1 MDVGQKGCLLIH
13 GFTGGA
19 YEVNPLARY
28 LREHTDW
35 IISVPVL
42 PGHGRKLNLRET
54 TAVEWITF
62 AEEEL
67 KRLWLYCDEVYVI
80 GFSMGGLIAS
90 YLAIHYPVS
99 KLVLLSA
106 AAMYVNT
113 KQIAKD
119 MNIMLKDLMSKKL
132 NENEWFGHYKYK
144 LIHTPVR
151 AMREFRKIAK
161 ATVPLLSQV
170 TIPTFIAQGEMDGIV
185 PPRAARFVYDRIGTY
200 EKKLYLSKTSKHLI
214 CYGADSEALFEEIA
228 FFLSQTDH
236 PDDG

>member
-1 MDVGQKGCLLIH
+1 MGQTGCLLLH

-42 PGHGRKLNLRET
+42 PGHGRHLDLRQA
-54 TAVEWITF
+54 TAMEWLLC

-67 KRLWLYCDEVYVI
+67 ERLLLYCDEVYVV

-90 YLAIHYPVS
+90 YLTIHYPVS

-106 AAMYVNT
+106 AALYINPR
-113 KQIAKD
+113 QIFQD
-119 MNIMLKDLMSKKL
+119 MNGMMKDAIRRTLH
-132 NENEWFGHYKYK
+132 ENEWFGHYKYK
-144 LIHTPVR
+144 VLNTPIR
-151 AMREFRKIAK
+151 SAWEFRKLASHM
-161 ATVPLLSQV
+161 VPLLSKIRV
-170 TIPTFIAQGEMDGIV
+170 PVFIAQGQMDGIV
-185 PPRAARFVYDRIGTY
+185 PPRAARFVYDRVGTY
-200 EKKLYLSKTSKHLI
+200 QKKLYLSKGSKHLI
-214 CYGADSEALFEEIA
+214 CYGPDCDDLFHEIA
-228 FFLSQTDH
+228 FFLKQDEH